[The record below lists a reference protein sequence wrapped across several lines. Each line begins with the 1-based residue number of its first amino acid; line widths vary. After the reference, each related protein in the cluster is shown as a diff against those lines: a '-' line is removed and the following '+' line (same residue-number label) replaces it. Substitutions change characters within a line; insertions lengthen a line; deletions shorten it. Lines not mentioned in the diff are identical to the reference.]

1 MKRVTILILIFLIY
15 FVTPIE
21 AKEYFI
27 KQIDVKGVSLID
39 KKEVMDLFDV
49 KAPGVVT
56 LERIDLGIK
65 RLFKKGIF
73 KNIKVDVAENGIL
86 IIYLEQKRFVRSI
99 KIKGNRYFSDETIES
114 KIHIKEDAP
123 FNPVEL
129 KSDENRLQRYLRTR
143 GFPEL
148 EVETSVKER
157 KDGWVDVFFYIKEGK
172 PLRIK
177 SILIKGYPQIIKAE
191 MHLDPGDIYD
201 IEVVKDE
208 LDFLKEYF
216 KKKGY
221 INPTVGPFSFYK
233 GQLTIYIN
241 PGKKLILKFDGNR
254 VFSDSELEKLSE
266 LRQMQKIDRDSID
279 LVTDKIIEAYK
290 KRGYLDIQVAPV
302 VTEQDETMMISFF
315 IFEGKRYK
323 VSKISFEGISFDED
337 LFKEIMNLQEDTV
350 YDPYK
355 LNSDLDRILAY
366 YRSLGYLEA
375 KIKEADIKTNKKDN
389 SVDIRIVVDEGLR
402 YKVSE
407 INIQGNRFF
416 KRERIL
422 RYIRPHIGENF
433 NETELLNSK
442 FKLLDEYK
450 REGFLDAKVAVKSQ
464 FEDGKVKIYVKIKEG
479 KRFRVGKIIVRG
491 NTRTKT
497 EVILRE
503 IQLTENDPLDFRV
516 LSESSRKLYRL
527 GLFKDIKISTTNAY
541 DNKKDILIEVK
552 ERPHGVFE
560 FGFGYGEYE
569 GFRAMFNWSYN
580 NISGMNRRVN
590 IRLEGSNLKKRF
602 FINYHEPYFGRSDTS
617 FNAVFQYI
625 EKERID
631 VESNDTLY
639 KVKKYSSEVSLE
651 RQIFQDTKGFIAYN
665 YSLVKTYEVK
675 PDVVLSKEDRG
686 TLGISSIRPGFLYDS
701 RDHPFDPRHG
711 MVFGASLK
719 LASRFLLSETD
730 FYKLT
735 VSSSFYYPVSKRVTA
750 ALALRGGFAEGFGD
764 TKELP
769 IVERFF
775 LGGRNSVR
783 GFAQDSLGPKGDD
796 NSPTGGNA
804 FLMGSIELR
813 IDVGKGIGFVV
824 FVDTGNVWERLK
836 DIDFS
841 TRKTAG
847 VGIRIR
853 TPVGPV
859 RFDYGHK
866 LDRKDGES
874 SGELHFSIGHAF

>member
-1 MKRVTILILIFLIY
+1 M
-15 FVTPIE
+15 
-21 AKEYFI
+21 
-27 KQIDVKGVSLID
+27 
-39 KKEVMDLFDV
+39 
-49 KAPGVVT
+49 
-56 LERIDLGIK
+56 
-65 RLFKKGIF
+65 
-73 KNIKVDVAENGIL
+73 
-86 IIYLEQKRFVRSI
+86 
-99 KIKGNRYFSDETIES
+99 
-114 KIHIKEDAP
+114 
-123 FNPVEL
+123 
-129 KSDENRLQRYLRTR
+129 QR
-143 GFPEL
+143 
-148 EVETSVKER
+148 
-157 KDGWVDVFFYIKEGK
+157 
-172 PLRIK
+172 
-177 SILIKGYPQIIKAE
+177 
-191 MHLDPGDIYD
+191 
-201 IEVVKDE
+201 
-208 LDFLKEYF
+208 
-216 KKKGY
+216 
-221 INPTVGPFSFYK
+221 
-233 GQLTIYIN
+233 
-241 PGKKLILKFDGNR
+241 
-254 VFSDSELEKLSE
+254 
-266 LRQMQKIDRDSID
+266 IDRDSID
-279 LVTDKIIEAYK
+279 MVTDKIIEAYK
-290 KRGYLDIQVAPV
+290 KKGYLDIQVAPV
-302 VTEQDETMMISFF
+302 ITEEDEAMTISFF
-315 IFEGKRYK
+315 IFEGRKYR
-323 VSKISFEGISFDED
+323 VNKISFEGITFDEN
-337 LFKEIMNLQEDTV
+337 LFREIMNLQEDTV

-355 LNSDLDRILAY
+355 LDSDLERIIAY
-366 YRSLGYLEA
+366 YKSLGYLEA
-375 KIKEADIKTNKKDN
+375 RIKETDIKTNRKN
-389 SVDIRIVVDEGLR
+389 GTVDIRIIVKEGKR
-402 YKVSE
+402 FRVGE
-407 INIQGNRFF
+407 INIEGNSFF
-416 KRERIL
+416 KKERIL
-422 RYIRPHIGENF
+422 RFIRPPLGESF

-450 REGFLDAKVAVKSQ
+450 REGFLDAKIAVAS
-464 FEDGKVKIYVKIKEG
+464 ELDHGRVKIFVKIKEG
-479 KRFRVGKIIVRG
+479 KRYRVGKIIVRG
-491 NTRTKT
+491 NVRTRT

-503 IQLTENDPLDFRV
+503 IQLNENDPLDFRV

-527 GLFKDIKISTTNAY
+527 GLFKDIKITTTSAY
-541 DNKKDILIEVK
+541 DHKKDILIEVR
-552 ERPHGVFE
+552 ERPHGMFE
-560 FGFGYGEYE
+560 FGLGYGEYE
-569 GFRAMFNWSYN
+569 GGRAMLNWSYN
-580 NISGMNRRVN
+580 NISGMNRRIN
-590 IRLEGSNLKKRF
+590 IRLEGSKLKKRF

-639 KVKKYSSEVSLE
+639 KIKKYSSEVSLE

-711 MVFGASLK
+711 LVFGASLK

-735 VSSSFYYPVSKRVTA
+735 VSSSFYYPLSKRVTA
-750 ALALRGGFAEGFGD
+750 AIAFRGGFAEGFGD

-804 FLMGSIELR
+804 FLMGSFELR
-813 IDVGKGIGFVV
+813 IDTGRGIGLVV
-824 FVDTGNVWERLK
+824 FIDTGNVWERLK

-866 LDRKDGES
+866 LDRRDGES